1 MVTMHPDS
9 RKAST
14 ASHFKPD
21 PEWLRSRKEL
31 LAQIKDDVE
40 ARLGSDS
47 ADVRA
52 YAKRYEKELSASWKV
67 SSKAD
72 LVLALSDA
80 DIVYGGDFHALGQSQ
95 RTHLKI
101 LRELGHDQ
109 DGRRRDVALAVE
121 CFSIESQKWIDAY
134 LAGKIEID
142 ELYARS
148 NWSETWGFPWEN
160 YRPLFEIAYRK
171 GWRILALNVARL
183 RSGAKDLQQREKRAA
198 QVIARYRKKNPS
210 SLVYVIFGD
219 LHLAQNHLP
228 REVRQT
234 LTLKE
239 KRELREVVVHLNS
252 EKIYF
257 QLAKKGLE
265 QTVDVVR
272 FRDGNF
278 CILAS
283 PPWVQ
288 WQSYLFFLDQTLT
301 ADEGDY
307 DGGFEPDFD
316 LDDAPGDF
324 DPTDQVVSLIRTAS
338 SDLKLKFKTDDLS
351 VFNTDD
357 QRVWKNLSRQMGVRD
372 VAIARELFGQCKSFY
387 LPKSGRGFLGRS
399 TVNHAASLAGQ
410 YIHAKL
416 SGLDR
421 TLWRFPRDFCG
432 LIWAEAAAYFISKLI
447 NHKRQSET
455 IHDLHEQLL
464 RRQATASSKEV
475 LKLTIDRSLSELIF
489 IGQGRR
495 RAVHFKPRRKSS
507 YVESA
512 RILGG
517 MIGERLYIAYRSRK
531 LNVKDI
537 VKMLKAD
544 TTATDFERHYEKFLL
559 SLARSPATRVK
570 SRPERL

>member
-1 MVTMHPDS
+1 MGTMHPDS
-9 RKAST
+9 RKAPSI
-14 ASHFKPD
+14 SHFKPD

-40 ARLGSDS
+40 TRLGSDS

-52 YAKRYEKELSASWKV
+52 FAARYEKELGASWKV
-67 SSKAD
+67 SSKAA

-101 LRELGHDQ
+101 LREVGQ
-109 DGRRRDVALAVE
+109 DRDGQTRDVALALE

-134 LAGKIEID
+134 LAGKIELD
-142 ELYARS
+142 ELFARS

-171 GWRILALNVARL
+171 GWRILALNVAKL
-183 RSGAKDLQQREKRAA
+183 RRGKKDLRIREKRAA
-198 QVIARYRKKNPS
+198 QVITQYRKKNPT

-234 LTLKE
+234 LTPKE
-239 KRELREVVVHLNS
+239 KRQLREVVVHLNS

-272 FRDGNF
+272 FKDGNF
-278 CILAS
+278 CVIAS

-288 WQSYLFFLDQTLT
+288 WQSYLFFLDQSFTS
-301 ADEGDY
+301 DGGDLE
-307 DGGFEPDFD
+307 GGFEADFD
-316 LDDAPGDF
+316 LDDGPGDF
-324 DPTDQVVSLIRTAS
+324 DPTDQVIGLIHMAS

-357 QRVWKNLSRQMGVRD
+357 QRVWKNLSRQMGARD
-372 VAIARELFGQCKSFY
+372 VAIARELFAHCKSFY
-387 LPKSGRGFLGRS
+387 LPKSGRAFLGRS
-399 TVNHAASLAGQ
+399 TVNHAAALAGQ
-410 YIHAKL
+410 YIHSKL
-416 SGLDR
+416 SDLDR
-421 TLWRFPRDFCG
+421 TLWKFPRDFCG

-475 LKLTIDRSLSELIF
+475 LKLTIDRSLSELIY

-495 RAVHFKPRRKSS
+495 RAVQFKPRRKSS

-531 LNVKDI
+531 LNVKEI

-544 TTATDFERHYEKFLL
+544 TTAVDFERQYESFLL
-559 SLARSPATRVK
+559 LLARSPASRVK